1 MNDYYSL
8 FREYLINQKSNSVN
22 TRDSYLRDVAF
33 FLDYLSQNGLAS
45 PVLADEQVLDS
56 YVEYLRG
63 LNRSATTISR
73 NIASVRCF
81 YKFLIFR
88 GELDSNPAKTVKSCR
103 RCSAAKKSIFCW
115 RSRA

>member
-56 YVEYLRG
+56 YVE
-63 LNRSATTISR
+63 
-73 NIASVRCF
+73 
-81 YKFLIFR
+81 
-88 GELDSNPAKTVKSCR
+88 
-103 RCSAAKKSIFCW
+103 
-115 RSRA
+115 